1 MLVLVD
7 DITYSIL
14 VIAVHMSEGAVHRI
28 AIFVFFPFGR
38 ETLGV
43 NFQILLDSNLLY
55 WLCN

>member
-28 AIFVFFPFGR
+28 AIFVFFSFWKRNFGC
-38 ETLGV
+38 ELSD
-43 NFQILLDSNLLY
+43 FA
-55 WLCN
+55 

>member
-28 AIFVFFPFGR
+28 AIFVFFF
-38 ETLGV
+38 
-43 NFQILLDSNLLY
+43 LLEEKL
-55 WLCN
+55 WV